1 MSKRTMIERR
11 IAKAQKQFDEAA
23 RQHPGGC
30 ICEFCDAVLPWD
42 AQAIYDHSLRHPE
55 MYEKKKRLSEA
66 NERKVREWRLS
77 QLAELGGDDGASHG
91 Q

>member
-1 MSKRTMIERR
+1 MSKRAMIERR
-11 IAKAQKQFDEAA
+11 VAKAQKEFDRAA
-23 RQHPGGC
+23 IEHPEGC
-30 ICEFCDAVLPWD
+30 ICEFCAAVLPWD
-42 AQAIYDHSLRHPE
+42 AHTIYNHSLRHPE